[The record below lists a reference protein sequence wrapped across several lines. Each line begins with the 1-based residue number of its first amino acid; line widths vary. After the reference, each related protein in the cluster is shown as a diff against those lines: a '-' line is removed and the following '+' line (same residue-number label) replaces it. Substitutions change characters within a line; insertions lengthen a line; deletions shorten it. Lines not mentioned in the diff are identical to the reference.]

1 MIDEPQ
7 NHSPTDDAEESK
19 KKGKYHHGDLRGA
32 LIAEALRL
40 VEAHGAENFAMADA
54 CTELGVS
61 TAAPYRHFRDR
72 NEVLEEVVCLGFD
85 ALSANGM
92 AAANRGGEGT
102 LQGII
107 EMGRS
112 YVSFAVERQALFRLM
127 FGQNPVIKGA
137 EHVQQHG
144 RKCFGNVIEQVGI
157 FCERNGIE
165 RNAEF
170 VAVQLWTFVH
180 GVASLLIDEDYDKVA
195 PNLDIEAMLADFS
208 RRMLQD

>member
-1 MIDEPQ
+1 MIEEPQ
-7 NHSPTDDAEESK
+7 NHSPTDGAEASN

-54 CTELGVS
+54 CTKLGVS

-92 AAANRGGEGT
+92 AAAKRGGEGT

-112 YVSFAVERQALFRLM
+112 YVSFAVQRQALFRLM
-127 FGQNPVIKGA
+127 FGQNPTIKNA

-144 RKCFGNVIEQVGI
+144 RTCFGNVIEQVGI

-208 RRMLQD
+208 RRMLED